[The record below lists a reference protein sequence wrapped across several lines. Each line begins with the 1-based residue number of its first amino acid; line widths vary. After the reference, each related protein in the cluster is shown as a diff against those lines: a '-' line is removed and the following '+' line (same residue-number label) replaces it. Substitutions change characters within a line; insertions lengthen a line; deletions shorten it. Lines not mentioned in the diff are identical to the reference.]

1 MASEDEF
8 YADIRSADGTY
19 KFLVDGAWRE
29 SSSGRTCGS
38 VAPADANAPA
48 YAFQAC
54 TQGEVDEAFAAAR
67 AAHRQWA
74 RTPLHERAALLHEVA
89 AEMRA
94 HHAPMAA
101 CLVREIAKPA
111 KDAKTEVIRSA
122 DLIDYAAEEGVRALG
137 VGTLL
142 HADSFPGAKRDKMC
156 MVSKVPLG
164 VVLCIPPFNYPVNLA
179 VSKIAPALIAG
190 NAVVI
195 KPPTQGTVA
204 GLHMAECF
212 RRALVTRGA
221 PAGLVNVVTGK
232 GSEIGDYLTS
242 HPGANLISFTGGDTG
257 LSVAKKANMVPIQM
271 ELGGKD
277 ACLVFP
283 DADVNLA
290 ASAVAKGGFSYSGQ
304 RCTAVKLVLAF
315 ENIADVLVESVSK
328 KIEALRVGR
337 PEENADITA
346 LVSKASADFVQGLVE
361 DAVKKG
367 AVLKQP
373 WRREDNLVWPCLVDH
388 VTQRDAFGVGGTLRT
403 GRARCSSE
411 KRRRSFTVRQRE
423 QVRFAG
429 VRVHEKRGRRDSRRR
444 LDGNRDGPDQ
454 RPAGARAGPLPVPGR
469 ARFRDRVAGHHQQH
483 RHHDQGEERRD
494 QPRQALVRARV
505 TRDDWDVDERTN
517 ASGEDREI
525 LQPRRRG

>member
-1 MASEDEF
+1 MMASEDEF

-19 KFLVDGAWRE
+19 RFLVDGVWRE

-54 TQGEVDEAFAAAR
+54 TPGEVDEAFAAAR

-89 AEMRA
+89 TEMRA
-94 HHAPMAA
+94 HQAPMSA

-111 KDAKTEVIRSA
+111 KDAKTEVCRSA

-142 HADSFPGAKRDKMC
+142 HADSFPGAKRDKLC
-156 MVSKVPLG
+156 MASKAPLG
-164 VVLCIPPFNYPVNLA
+164 VVLCIPPFNYPINLA
-179 VSKIAPALIAG
+179 VSKMAPALIAG

-195 KPPTQGTVA
+195 KPPTQGCVA
-204 GLHMAECF
+204 GLHMAQCF
-212 RRALVTRGA
+212 RAALARRGA

-232 GSEIGDYLTS
+232 GSEIGDVLTS
-242 HPGANLISFTGGDTG
+242 HPDVNLISFTGGDTG

-283 DADVNLA
+283 DADVRLA
-290 ASAVAKGGFSYSGQ
+290 AAAVAKGGFSYSGQ

-315 ENIADVLVESVSK
+315 DSVADELVRLTCE
-328 KIEALRVGR
+328 KIEAMRVGR
-337 PEENADITA
+337 PEDDADITA

-361 DAVKKG
+361 DAVAKG
-367 AVLKQP
+367 AALKQP
-373 WRREDNLVWPCLVDH
+373 WRREDNLVWPVLVDH
-388 VTQRDAFGVGGTLRT
+388 VTSEMRLAWEEPFGPVVPVVRVKTEEEALRFVNESKYGLQGCVFTRNVDDAIRVADLMETGTVQVN
-403 GRARCSSE
+403 GPPARGPDH
-411 KRRRSFTVRQRE
+411 FPFQ
-423 QVRFAG
+423 G
-429 VRVHEKRGRRDSRRR
+429 VRDS
-444 LDGNRDGPDQ
+444 GIGS
-454 RPAGARAGPLPVPGR
+454 
-469 ARFRDRVAGHHQQH
+469 
-483 RHHDQGEERRD
+483 QGIINSID
-494 QPRQALVRARV
+494 MMTKVKSVVINLAKPSYGLA
-505 TRDDWDVDERTN
+505 
-517 ASGEDREI
+517 
-525 LQPRRRG
+525 

>member
-1 MASEDEF
+1 MASDDEF

-54 TQGEVDEAFAAAR
+54 TPGEVDEAFAAAR

-94 HHAPMAA
+94 RRAPIAA

-111 KDAKTEVIRSA
+111 KDANTEVVRSA

-142 HADSFPGAKRDKMC
+142 HADSFPGAARDKLC
-156 MVSKVPLG
+156 LASKVPLG

-195 KPPTQGTVA
+195 KPPTQGCVA
-204 GLHMAECF
+204 GLHMAQCF
-212 RRALVTRGA
+212 RAALATRGA
-221 PAGLVNVVTGK
+221 PAGLVNVVTGA
-232 GSEIGDYLTS
+232 GAEIGDYMTS
-242 HPGANLISFTGGDTG
+242 HPSVNLVSFTGGDTG
-257 LSVAKKANMVPIQM
+257 LSVARKANMVPIQM

-277 ACLVFP
+277 ACLVLP
-283 DADVNLA
+283 DADVRLA

-315 ENIADVLVESVSK
+315 AEVADELVELVSA

-346 LVSKASADFVQGLVE
+346 LVSKRSADFVQGLVE
-361 DAVKKG
+361 DAVAKG
-367 AVLKQP
+367 ASLRQP
-373 WRREDNLVWPCLVDH
+373 WRREDNLVWPVLVDH
-388 VTQRDAFGVGGTLRT
+388 VTSDMRLAWEEPFGPVVPVVRVTSEAEALRFVNESKYGLQGCVFTRDVDDAMRVADAMETGTVQVN
-403 GRARCSSE
+403 GPPARGPDH
-411 KRRRSFTVRQRE
+411 FPFQ
-423 QVRFAG
+423 G
-429 VRVHEKRGRRDSRRR
+429 VRDS
-444 LDGNRDGPDQ
+444 GIGS
-454 RPAGARAGPLPVPGR
+454 
-469 ARFRDRVAGHHQQH
+469 
-483 RHHDQGEERRD
+483 QGIINSID
-494 QPRQALVRARV
+494 TMTKTKSVVINLAKPSYALA
-505 TRDDWDVDERTN
+505 
-517 ASGEDREI
+517 
-525 LQPRRRG
+525 